1 MNIKYCLFGT
11 SNQCYPECSNR
22 CNSSHKYYLKD
33 RMGFSIRV
41 LPDNIQTI
49 TTIYNAKITSLA
61 CSDLNID
68 YSRIDII
75 DEDINTINH
84 IIETTKNGERREG
97 GSYTNGN
104 ITRNV

>member
-1 MNIKYCLFGT
+1 
-11 SNQCYPECSNR
+11 
-22 CNSSHKYYLKD
+22 
-33 RMGFSIRV
+33 MGFSMRV

-84 IIETTKNGERREG
+84 IIETTKNGERLEG
-97 GSYTNGN
+97 VSYTNGN